1 MLLYTRSQRQPL
13 VTRHS
18 LLVTGKAMLY
28 LQLIFTFM
36 KISLFSFGGGY
47 AILAMIQQ
55 EVVLRHGWVTQTEFQ
70 DIVAI
75 SQMTPGPIAIN
86 AATFIGY
93 RKAGF
98 FGSVFCTLGVI
109 LPSVIIMLI
118 ITISYMKLKHKP
130 WFNAI
135 FKRLRIL
142 AIGLIAAAGILIGQG
157 SLVDYFSIG
166 VFILALIVSWRYKP
180 NPMLLMLGAGIIG
193 YFLG

>member
-1 MLLYTRSQRQPL
+1 MIYFE
-13 VTRHS
+13 
-18 LLVTGKAMLY
+18 
-28 LQLIFTFM
+28 LIFTFM

-55 EVVLRHGWVTQTEFQ
+55 EVVLRHGWITQAEFQ

-98 FGSVFCTLGVI
+98 FGSLFCTLGVV
-109 LPSVIIMLI
+109 LPSVILMLI
-118 ITISYMKLKHKP
+118 ITISYLKLKHKP
-130 WFNAI
+130 WFSAI

-157 SLVDYFSIG
+157 ALVDWFSIL
-166 VFILALIVSWRYKP
+166 VFALAFIVSWRYKP
-180 NPMLLMLGAGIIG
+180 NPVLLMLGAGVLG

>member
-1 MLLYTRSQRQPL
+1 
-13 VTRHS
+13 
-18 LLVTGKAMLY
+18 MLY
-28 LQLIFTFM
+28 FDLILTFM

-55 EVVLRHGWVTQTEFQ
+55 EVVFKHAWITQNEFA

-98 FGSVFCTLGVI
+98 WGSFFCTLGVI
-109 LPSVIIMLI
+109 LPSVILMLI
-118 ITISYMKLKHKP
+118 ITISYLKLKHKP
-130 WFNAI
+130 WFSAI
-135 FKRLRIL
+135 FKRLRLL

-157 SLVDYFSIG
+157 ALVDWFAYG
-166 VFILALIVSWRYKP
+166 VFTLAMLISWRYKP
-180 NPMLLMLGAGIIG
+180 NPVLLMLGAGLLG